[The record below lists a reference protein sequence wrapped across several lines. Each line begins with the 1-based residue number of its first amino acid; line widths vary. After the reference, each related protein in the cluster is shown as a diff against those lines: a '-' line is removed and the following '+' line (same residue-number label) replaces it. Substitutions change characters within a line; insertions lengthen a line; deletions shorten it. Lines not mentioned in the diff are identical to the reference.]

1 MTTSSDPKP
10 PAGPAPSAGDLFD
23 VVIVGAGLAG
33 LASARRFVA
42 AGQRVR
48 LIEAEDAPGGRIRTD
63 LVDGFRLDRGFQV
76 LLTAYPEAQSVFDYT
91 ALDLCA
97 FRPGALVFHAGRF
110 HRFADPF
117 REPARAIP
125 FLFDSVIPLRD
136 KLNIARLRR
145 DVLRFD
151 PALDGADFDESAR
164 DFLRNR
170 DFSPAIF
177 ERFFA
182 PFFGGVFLERNLS
195 TSSRWFRWLF
205 RLFATGSAAVPRLGM
220 QALPQQLVDALPADT
235 LRCNL
240 SVQRIERRPSM
251 AAQPD
256 SWLVHLTTGE
266 SIAARRLVLATPEPQ
281 TRSLLASVRPAGAAP
296 PRLWNRTTTIYY
308 AASQSPLD
316 EPVIAL
322 NGDGPTAGPVNHL
335 AVMSQVSPDFAPAG
349 AHLICANIV
358 GAAPP
363 SDVAMNLLEQDTR
376 THLRRW
382 FGAAVDRWSVLG
394 GYPIHHA
401 LPLTSALPSV
411 SAAPTDS
418 GIVLCGD
425 YLASPSIQGALVS
438 GRLAAERILGVA
450 AS

>member
-1 MTTSSDPKP
+1 MTTPPHPSSAAD
-10 PAGPAPSAGDLFD
+10 DFFD

-33 LASARRFVA
+33 LACARPLVA
-42 AGQRVR
+42 TGLRVR
-48 LIEAEDAPGGRIRTD
+48 LIEEEDSPGGRVRTD
-63 LVDGFRLDRGFQV
+63 IVDGFRLDRGFQV
-76 LLTAYPEAQSVFDYT
+76 LLTGYPEARSVFDYA
-91 ALDLCA
+91 ALNLCA
-97 FRPGALVFHAGRF
+97 FRPGALVFHGGRF

-117 REPARAIP
+117 REPTRVLP
-125 FLFDSVIPLRD
+125 FLLDSVIPLRD

-151 PALDGADFDESAR
+151 PAMEEADLDESTR

-205 RLFATGSAAVPRLGM
+205 RLFATGSATVPRLGM
-220 QALPQQLVDALPADT
+220 RELPRQLSDALPVGT
-235 LRCNL
+235 LRCNQ
-240 SVQRIERRPSM
+240 SVQRVERKPG
-251 AAQPD
+251 AGAQPD
-256 SWLVHLTTGE
+256 HWLVHHASGE
-266 SIAARRLVLATPEPQ
+266 AVAARRLVLATPEPL
-281 TRSLLASVRPAGAAP
+281 TRSLLASVRPTGAAP
-296 PRLWNRTTTIYY
+296 PRIWNRTTTFYY

-335 AVMSQVSPDFAPAG
+335 AVMSQVSPDYAPAG

-358 GAAPP
+358 GAAPA
-363 SDVAMNLLEQDTR
+363 SDVAMNLLEQETR
-376 THLRRW
+376 AHLRRW
-382 FGAAVDRWSVLG
+382 FGTAVDQWSVLG

-401 LPLTSALPSV
+401 LPLTSALPAV
-411 SAAPTDS
+411 SSAPTDS

-425 YLASPSIQGALVS
+425 YLTSPSIQGALVS
-438 GRLAAERILGVA
+438 GRLAAERILTATV
-450 AS
+450 STVS